1 MFRPEGFTPEDFTTF
16 LVEELKDRIAVCTYS
31 HTMPPPRDPVNS
43 PRSTRVVGTRRLL
56 APRH

>member
-31 HTMPPPRDPVNS
+31 YTMPPPLDP
-43 PRSTRVVGTRRLL
+43 TRVVGTRRLL
-56 APRH
+56 APRN